1 MGFNFKNTV
10 TVFSNVLGLVLF
22 TILKMKS
29 KIFSLPQA
37 ELEYFPHF
45 LNTEKANF
53 LFEKLLKEVSWQQQN
68 IKLFGKES
76 PQPRLTA
83 FFAEKGI
90 SYTYSGLQLKPE
102 TFSSEILDLKQQTE
116 EVSGFEF
123 NTCLANLYRD
133 GNDSMGWHA
142 DDEQVLGK
150 NPVIASIS
158 LGGVRS
164 FQFKHKTNKNLK
176 EKIELQHGSLLIM
189 KGSMQHYWKH
199 QLPKTKKDVSPRIN
213 LTFRQIQ

>member
-1 MGFNFKNTV
+1 
-10 TVFSNVLGLVLF
+10 
-22 TILKMKS
+22 MKS

-53 LFEKLLKEVSWQQQN
+53 LFEKLLKEVSYQQQN
-68 IKLFGKES
+68 IKLFGKEI

-83 FFAEKGI
+83 FFAEIGI

-116 EVSGFEF
+116 ELSGFEF

-189 KGSMQHYWKH
+189 KGSMQHFWKH
-199 QLPKTKKDVSPRIN
+199 QLPKTKKEVSPRIN
-213 LTFRQIQ
+213 LTFRKIQ

>member
-1 MGFNFKNTV
+1 
-10 TVFSNVLGLVLF
+10 
-22 TILKMKS
+22 MKS

-68 IKLFGKES
+68 IKLFGKEI

-199 QLPKTKKDVSPRIN
+199 QLPKTKKEVSPRIN

>member
-1 MGFNFKNTV
+1 
-10 TVFSNVLGLVLF
+10 
-22 TILKMKS
+22 MKS

-68 IKLFGKES
+68 IKLFGKEI

-189 KGSMQHYWKH
+189 KGIMQHYWKH
-199 QLPKTKKDVSPRIN
+199 QLPKTKKEVSPRIN
-213 LTFRQIQ
+213 LTFRKIQ

>member
-1 MGFNFKNTV
+1 
-10 TVFSNVLGLVLF
+10 
-22 TILKMKS
+22 MKS

-68 IKLFGKES
+68 IKLFGKEI

-164 FQFKHKTNKNLK
+164 FQFKHTTNKNLK

-199 QLPKTKKDVSPRIN
+199 QLPKTKKEVSPRIN
-213 LTFRQIQ
+213 LTFRKIQ

>member
-1 MGFNFKNTV
+1 MGFNTKNSTSI
-10 TVFSNVLGLVLF
+10 FSYLLGLVLF

-29 KIFSLPQA
+29 EIFSLPDA
-37 ELEYFPHF
+37 ELQYFPDF
-45 LNTEKANF
+45 LTSEKADF
-53 LFEKLLKEVSWQQQN
+53 LYEKFLEEIPWQQQN
-68 IKLFGKES
+68 IKLFGKEI

-83 FFAEKGI
+83 FYAEKGV

-102 TFSSEILDLKQQTE
+102 TFSAEILELKQQTQE
-116 EVSGFEF
+116 LSGFDF

-142 DDEQVLGK
+142 DDEKVLGK

-164 FQFKHKTNKNLK
+164 FQLKHKNDKNLK
-176 EKIELQHGSLLIM
+176 EKIDLQHGSLLIM
-189 KGSMQHYWKH
+189 KGSMQHFWKH
-199 QLPKTKKDVSPRIN
+199 QLPKTKKEVAPRIN
-213 LTFRQIQ
+213 LTFRKIQ

>member
-45 LNTEKANF
+45 LKTEKANL

-68 IKLFGKES
+68 IKLFGKEI

-90 SYTYSGLQLKPE
+90 SLHKPK
-102 TFSSEILDLKQQTE
+102 L
-116 EVSGFEF
+116 FEMIIEFYAVF
-123 NTCLANLYRD
+123 NHMFDAH
-133 GNDSMGWHA
+133 S
-142 DDEQVLGK
+142 
-150 NPVIASIS
+150 
-158 LGGVRS
+158 
-164 FQFKHKTNKNLK
+164 
-176 EKIELQHGSLLIM
+176 KIVPFL
-189 KGSMQHYWKH
+189 
-199 QLPKTKKDVSPRIN
+199 
-213 LTFRQIQ
+213 